1 MVEAPNRK
9 NEGEGKSKE
18 GAHQCNTYNPRNN
31 RWLPR
36 VVCDNDEIS
45 PPPKEATKVS
55 NLVMADVT
63 PQEKKLVNFEEQLRD
78 IDCAIND
85 DVTLQELTG
94 IKELKKNNRGGSGFS
109 NIEQPE
115 VLGTGVKE
123 KVNRTQIQSPDS
135 TADSTDPY
143 GLAKELNEAQK
154 GQG

>member
-1 MVEAPNRK
+1 M
-9 NEGEGKSKE
+9 
-18 GAHQCNTYNPRNN
+18 
-31 RWLPR
+31 L
-36 VVCDNDEIS
+36 EINS
-45 PPPKEATKVS
+45 T
-55 NLVMADVT
+55 
-63 PQEKKLVNFEEQLRD
+63 
-78 IDCAIND
+78 IND
-85 DVTLQELTG
+85 DVTVQELTG

-135 TADSTDPY
+135 TDPY

>member
-1 MVEAPNRK
+1 M
-9 NEGEGKSKE
+9 
-18 GAHQCNTYNPRNN
+18 
-31 RWLPR
+31 
-36 VVCDNDEIS
+36 VCDNNEIS

-85 DVTLQELTG
+85 DVTLQELTR

-115 VLGTGVKE
+115 VLGIGVKE